1 MFKRQECQSEASD
14 LKFVKS
20 VFKEFKAFSRALR
33 LVLWNKLLSR
43 IPFSFIRLF
52 FIRHYV
58 LLGKGANVLT
68 NVEILYSGMSKT
80 QIKIGEN
87 SVINSFCLLDGR
99 HNSIEIGKNVDI
111 GRETAIFTL
120 GHDPHN
126 DQHNVIGA
134 PVQIG
139 DFVWIAARVTILPG
153 VKIGRGAV
161 VAAGS
166 VVSKDVSPME
176 IVAGNPART
185 ISIRRSALEYDTK
198 FFPYLR

>member
-1 MFKRQECQSEASD
+1 M
-14 LKFVKS
+14 KFVKS
-20 VFKEFKAFSRALR
+20 VLKEFKAFSRALR
-33 LVLWNKLLSR
+33 LVLWNKVLSR
-43 IPFSFIRLF
+43 IPFAFIRLF
-52 FIRHYV
+52 FIRRYIF
-58 LLGKGANVLT
+58 LGKDANVLT
-68 NVEILYSGMSKT
+68 NVEILYSGLSKT

-99 HNSIEIGKNVDI
+99 HHHIEIGKNVDI

-120 GHDPHN
+120 GHDPHD
-126 DQHNVIGA
+126 DQHSVKGA
-134 PVQIG
+134 SVQID

-153 VKIGRGAV
+153 VKIGHGAV

-166 VVSKDVSPME
+166 VVSADVSPMD

-185 ISIRRSALEYDTK
+185 ISTRRSTLEYDTK